1 GPRGAGGDAAQ
12 ARGGEPP
19 QRVHPRDRRRRN
31 PPRRFQPPRPRRRLG
46 EAPEGLGRAGLAL
59 SARGAPPQSFV
70 RSPRDAFPAG
80 IVDGA
85 RARVKAHGP
94 AALRNARIDD
104 APSDAGRAL
113 GRSSGAGDV
122 SPTSG
127 PSVSPPSASWRSPL
141 GEKNRNQA
149 GAT

>member
-1 GPRGAGGDAAQ
+1 
-12 ARGGEPP
+12 
-19 QRVHPRDRRRRN
+19 RRN
-31 PPRRFQPPRPRRRLG
+31 PPPRFRQPISRRALG
-46 EAPEGLGRAGLAL
+46 VAPQGLGSDGLAL
-59 SARGAPPQSFV
+59 SARGAPPPSFV
-70 RSPRDAFPAG
+70 RSPRAAFPAG
-80 IVDGA
+80 IVEGA

-104 APSDAGRAL
+104 APSAAGRAL

-149 GAT
+149 GATVPPGRDA